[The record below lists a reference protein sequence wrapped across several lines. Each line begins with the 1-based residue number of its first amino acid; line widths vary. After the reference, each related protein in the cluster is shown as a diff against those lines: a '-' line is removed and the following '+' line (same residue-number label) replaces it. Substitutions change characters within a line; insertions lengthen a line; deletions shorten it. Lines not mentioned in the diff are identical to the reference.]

1 MFCFLPAV
9 HLFLNVF
16 ANLISED
23 THLKFEFHIS
33 KIEHFFR
40 VFLLELLIVLLYY
53 CCFKFF
59 P

>member
-16 ANLISED
+16 ANLISKD
-23 THLKFEFHIS
+23 THLKFEIS
-33 KIEHFFR
+33 KIEQLFR